1 MDDCAHAEEKQTVCL
16 SPSFIR
22 RPYREGKPKIINCHN
37 SQDTPIWV
45 GMDSNQEGQHDV
57 HGVAQGVKKPHQR
70 RCGTKKDTG
79 YEPGVL
85 PGQGNV
91 PAQARGLNE

>member
-1 MDDCAHAEEKQTVCL
+1 MGGAAVHIRTGDKKTAASGGAAVKKHFMDDCAHAEEKQTVCL

-45 GMDSNQEGQHDV
+45 DLGSIKGGSMAWHK
-57 HGVAQGVKKPHQR
+57 A
-70 RCGTKKDTG
+70 
-79 YEPGVL
+79 
-85 PGQGNV
+85 
-91 PAQARGLNE
+91 